1 MTFITT
7 KYSAVIFQRSVFFTS
22 RCSCGGAQIQPVPN
36 HPQIIE
42 EYRDGNNPPGGRV
55 KNSCLSFKNPI
66 FSGPTKRDRIKE
78 FKLWRFDAYLG
89 GAAVDK
95 ALKSLSSTA
104 AYLLRQLYMLTLVLG
119 LQVL

>member
-1 MTFITT
+1 MLD
-7 KYSAVIFQRSVFFTS
+7 
-22 RCSCGGAQIQPVPN
+22 
-36 HPQIIE
+36 E
-42 EYRDGNNPPGGRV
+42 
-55 KNSCLSFKNPI
+55 PI
-66 FSGPTKRDRIKE
+66 FSGKWQRGPYKSTKVAA
-78 FKLWRFDAYLG
+78 LDAYLG